1 MFVLVLAVFAE
12 HSEDSTEPKN
22 FWVLTNYLSVC
33 NIMSAFP
40 EMAKKF
46 HYTKNI
52 REIEREE
59 EWTCVVRSGMHFHLA
74 SFSSYLAIIYMW
86 A

>member
-12 HSEDSTEPKN
+12 HSEDSTEPNN

-33 NIMSAFP
+33 NIYYVCT

-46 HYTKNI
+46 HYRKNI
-52 REIEREE
+52 GEIEREE
-59 EWTCVVRSGMHFHLA
+59 EWTCVVCNGISTWLV
-74 SFSSYLAIIYMW
+74 
-86 A
+86 